1 MNQAIQFPDRERWD
15 KALQAIRFPVLVNG
29 FQQEC
34 LIGIEQLQLHYGNV
48 NPEQFLA
55 LFRENRWDFEEMF
68 EKLVRDNEYD
78 DQGYFSLS

>member
-15 KALQAIRFPVLVNG
+15 EVLQAICFPVLVNG

-48 NPEQFLA
+48 SPEQFLT